1 MPDLIAKGTVSKMQ
15 PTAFDEASRLTYG
28 RLYWMTTAVIVL
40 ATVAAWVWGEH
51 WMQVTVG
58 VIGLCFIVVVGVV
71 NHLRMNRI
79 ARERERQR
87 ERERRA
93 DPDRDVG

>member
-1 MPDLIAKGTVSKMQ
+1 MTAKGTVPKMQ
-15 PTAFDEASRLTYG
+15 PTAFDEASRQTYG
-28 RLYWMTTAVIVL
+28 RLYWTITVVIVL
-40 ATVAAWVWGEH
+40 ATVAAWIWGEH

-79 ARERERQR
+79 V
-87 ERERRA
+87 RERRA
-93 DPDRDVG
+93 DPDRDGG

>member
-1 MPDLIAKGTVSKMQ
+1 MQ
-15 PTAFDEASRLTYG
+15 PTAFDEASRQTYG
-28 RLYWMTTAVIVL
+28 RLYWTITVVIVL
-40 ATVAAWVWGEH
+40 ATVAAWIWGEH

-79 ARERERQR
+79 V
-87 ERERRA
+87 RERRA
-93 DPDRDVG
+93 DPDRDGG